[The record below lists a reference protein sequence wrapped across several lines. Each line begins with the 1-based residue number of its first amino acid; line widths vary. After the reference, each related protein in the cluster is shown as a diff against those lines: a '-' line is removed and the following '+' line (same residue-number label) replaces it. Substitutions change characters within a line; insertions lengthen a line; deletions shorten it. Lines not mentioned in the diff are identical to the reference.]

1 MMVRRVL
8 LGVLVSAGAVA
19 AFVAPTGA
27 STLQAQVL
35 GSYPKACLKAV
46 TRPAGSG
53 LIASVL
59 NGKVTI
65 GMPADGKRTLLP
77 ASFPSYAK
85 YFHLV
90 LWSPDGRYLAT
101 GDGRLWTTSG
111 HSAGRLFRSLPVPS
125 FWSWSPTGD
134 CVLAS
139 TSQIEARVTILSVAE
154 PGRLAHQLL
163 RAPGLQSY
171 VFAPDGR
178 SLYFTVRAS
187 ALARVA
193 LMRLDLA
200 TGKLAELRQLPAGVC
215 CVDLGGWAPG
225 GRVLL
230 YWAGAGGSVMADG
243 AGLSAI
249 DTSTRRPVVYGTK
262 RSPVGTIPDRTFLL
276 GCARRLF
283 GVVGGGRPRPTVA
296 DKRLAALAPGKAL
309 RLLTPAALAYLSPVC
324 SPRGSAIA
332 AVQFHNGGSSQ
343 GRSRLALLSLSGA
356 FRRYLTP
363 GGAFTDGDPEWA
375 RSGIV
380 VARTPLGGA
389 GGPAHLWFGPDA
401 TTAHDTGLRATDWD
415 WSATRPS
422 GFNY

>member
-8 LGVLVSAGAVA
+8 LGVLVSAGAA
-19 AFVAPTGA
+19 AALVAPTGA
-27 STLQAQVL
+27 STLPAQVL

-139 TSQIEARVTILSVAE
+139 ISPIEARVTILSVAE

-163 RAPGLQSY
+163 RAPGLQNY

-276 GCARRLF
+276 GCAWRLF
-283 GVVGGGRPRPTVA
+283 GVVGSGRPHPTVA
-296 DKRLAALAPGKAL
+296 DKRLAALAPGKA
-309 RLLTPAALAYLSPVC
+309 
-324 SPRGSAIA
+324 
-332 AVQFHNGGSSQ
+332 
-343 GRSRLALLSLSGA
+343 
-356 FRRYLTP
+356 P
-363 GGAFTDGDPEWA
+363 GC
-375 RSGIV
+375 
-380 VARTPLGGA
+380 
-389 GGPAHLWFGPDA
+389 
-401 TTAHDTGLRATDWD
+401 
-415 WSATRPS
+415 
-422 GFNY
+422 